1 MSRILSGI
9 QPSGAL
15 HLGNYIG
22 AIRQWLDLQKQHDCY
37 FCIVDYHALTT
48 RPKPDELADNVLS
61 LTAWYRAFGLANS
74 KTVVFQ
80 QSTVP
85 AHTELA
91 WILNTFA
98 YMGELERM
106 TQYKD
111 KAKQYK
117 KNNNVGLFTYP
128 VLMAADILLYQANLV
143 PVGEDQKQHI
153 ELTRELAER
162 FNALY
167 GEAFTMPEYFE
178 APQGARIMSLDD
190 PNKKMSKSATT
201 EWGYIALN
209 DSPEVITKKIKK
221 AVTDSGS
228 EVRAAN
234 DKPALTNLLTIYSV
248 LSGKSLSQIE
258 QLHVGQ
264 GYGRFKQN
272 LANTI
277 IDHLQPLQ
285 EQYAQAMA
293 NPDQYI
299 EPVLR
304 DGAIRA
310 GAVANKTLHNV
321 KSKIGIAR

>member
-22 AIRQWLDLQKQHDCY
+22 AVRQWQSLQKQHDCY
-37 FCIVDYHALTT
+37 FCIVDYHALTI
-48 RPKPDELADNVLS
+48 RPEPDELADNILS
-61 LTAWYRAFGLANS
+61 LTAWYRAFGLANA

-111 KAKQYK
+111 KAKQHK

-128 VLMAADILLYQANLV
+128 VLMAADILLYQTNLV

-162 FNALY
+162 VNGLY
-167 GEAFTMPEYFE
+167 GDIFTVPEYFE

-190 PNKKMSKSATT
+190 PSKKMSKSATT

-209 DSPEVITKKIKK
+209 DSPEIIIKKIKK

-228 EVRAAN
+228 EVKAVK

-248 LSGKSLSQIE
+248 LSGKSVGEIE
-258 QLHVGQ
+258 QLHLGQ

-277 IDHLQPLQ
+277 IDHLKPLQ
-285 EQYAQAMA
+285 EQYTKYMA
-293 NPDQYI
+293 RPEEYI
-299 EPVLR
+299 EPVLQN
-304 DGAIRA
+304 GAQRA
-310 GAVANKTLHNV
+310 STIANKTLHDV
-321 KSKIGIAR
+321 KNKIGIAR